1 MNMTPATIRVGDRD
15 MSVSPLFTESQIK
28 ARVGEL
34 SAEISRDH
42 GSSEPLV
49 ILVVLHG
56 ALLFAADLVRGLTM
70 PTEIETVRLRS
81 YHGTQS
87 SGTVEVVGG
96 LPDLAGKSVLIVEDI
111 IDTGKS
117 IATLKERIATLGEG
131 GPKSV
136 RIAALLDK
144 PEAHDPSLRPDYTGF
159 SIGRNFVIGYG
170 LDLDGRYRNLPY
182 IAELKAKG

>member
-1 MNMTPATIRVGDRD
+1 MTPESILVGDRNL
-15 MSVSPLFTESQIK
+15 VVKPLFTETRIK

-34 SAEISRDH
+34 AAEISSAH
-42 GSSEPLV
+42 GSREGLV

-81 YHGTQS
+81 YHGTTS
-87 SGTVEVVGG
+87 SGTVELVGQ
-96 LPDLAGKSVLIVEDI
+96 LPDLKDKHVLIVEDI
-111 IDTGKS
+111 VDTGRS
-117 IATLKERIATLGEG
+117 IAALKSLLSDAGVRSLKVAT
-131 GPKSV
+131 
-136 RIAALLDK
+136 LLDK
-144 PEAHDPSLRPDYTGF
+144 PEAHGTETAPDYVGF

-182 IAELKAKG
+182 VAELVSQG